1 MAVRFTE
8 EETKQKKKRQ
18 KKYKR
23 IIKINTT
30 QSNNIIQNCVSKAL
44 KTRKTIA
51 VETSLELL

>member
-1 MAVRFTE
+1 MAARFTE

-44 KTRKTIA
+44 TIRD
-51 VETSLELL
+51 